1 MTQADIRLRIKEVI
15 VKSLMLEGLAPA
27 DIADDQ
33 PLFGAGLGLD
43 SVDAL
48 ELVLGLEAEF
58 KIRVKSGQMG
68 REAFASVDTLA
79 AFVTEQLRAAA
90 LQVPAAAVQ
99 AATAAV
105 QVTKK

>member
-1 MTQADIRLRIKEVI
+1 MTQADIRQRIKQVI
-15 VKSLMLEGLAPA
+15 VRSLMLEGLAPE

-58 KIRVKSGQMG
+58 QIRVKSGQMG
-68 REAFASVDTLA
+68 REAFANVSVLADFVEGELA
-79 AFVTEQLRAAA
+79 ARTA
-90 LQVPAAAVQ
+90 Q
-99 AATAAV
+99 AA
-105 QVTKK
+105 KK

>member
-1 MTQADIRLRIKEVI
+1 MTQADIRQRIKQVI
-15 VKSLMLEGLAPA
+15 VRSLMLEGLAPQ

-58 KIRVKSGQMG
+58 QIRVKSGQMG
-68 REAFASVDTLA
+68 REAFTNVGTLA
-79 AFVTEQLRAAA
+79 AFVEGELAAGA
-90 LQVPAAAVQ
+90 MQVA
-99 AATAAV
+99 
-105 QVTKK
+105 KK

>member
-1 MTQADIRLRIKEVI
+1 MTQAGFRLRIKQVI
-15 VKSLMLEGLAPA
+15 VKSLMLEGLAPE

-58 KIRVKSGQMG
+58 KIRVKSGVMG
-68 REAFASVDTLA
+68 REAFGNVSTLA
-79 AFVTEQLRAAA
+79 AFVEEQLSAA
-90 LQVPAAAVQ
+90 P
-99 AATAAV
+99 V
-105 QVTKK
+105 QVAKK

>member
-1 MTQADIRLRIKEVI
+1 MTQADIRQRIKQVI
-15 VKSLMLEGLAPA
+15 VRSLMLEGLAPD

-48 ELVLGLEAEF
+48 ELVLGLETEF

-68 REAFASVDTLA
+68 REAFANVGALA
-79 AFVTEQLRAAA
+79 AFVEGELAAG
-90 LQVPAAAVQ
+90 
-99 AATAAV
+99 AV
-105 QVTKK
+105 QVAKK

>member
-1 MTQADIRLRIKEVI
+1 
-15 VKSLMLEGLAPA
+15 MLEGLAPE

-33 PLFGAGLGLD
+33 ALFGAGLGLD

-58 KIRVKSGQMG
+58 KIRVRSGQMG

-79 AFVTEQLRAAA
+79 AFVEGELAAGS
-90 LQVPAAAVQ
+90 VQ
-99 AATAAV
+99 AA
-105 QVTKK
+105 KK

>member
-1 MTQADIRLRIKEVI
+1 MTQTDIRLRIKQVI
-15 VKSLMLEGLAPA
+15 VKSLMLEGLAPE

-33 PLFGAGLGLD
+33 ALFGAGLGLD

-68 REAFASVDTLA
+68 REAFANVNALAVFVEGELA
-79 AFVTEQLRAAA
+79 AG
-90 LQVPAAAVQ
+90 AVQ
-99 AATAAV
+99 AA
-105 QVTKK
+105 KK